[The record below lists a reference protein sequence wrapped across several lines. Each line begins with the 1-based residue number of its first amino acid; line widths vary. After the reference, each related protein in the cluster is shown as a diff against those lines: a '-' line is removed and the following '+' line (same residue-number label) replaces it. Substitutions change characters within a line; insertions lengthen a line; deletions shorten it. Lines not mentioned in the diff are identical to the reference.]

1 MSARSRRSSLTLQR
15 DAHEPEISMTHRLPL
30 ILEKVVQGETCAG
43 CGLCAGV
50 DPAIAMRRDARGFF
64 RPEAVGKVR
73 EDSNALLGKACPG
86 AHISPWK
93 EAPNRH
99 PLWGPWW
106 RCLTGHATDPEIRHK
121 GSSGGVIS
129 ALALHLLETG
139 QADRVLQAAMDPLK
153 PLETIAWQSTDRAGL
168 VSAAGSRYAP
178 ASPLAGLMAELEK
191 PGRLVFVGKPCD
203 AGALRQLC
211 DADAAIAER
220 FVAILSFFCA
230 ATPSQRGT
238 ERIVEALGAVPN
250 DIQRFR
256 YRGEGWPG
264 SAAAMLKDGQ
274 EKRMR
279 YADSWGA
286 ILSKE
291 VQFRCKICP
300 DGVGG
305 VADVAAADAWYGGED
320 GYPAFEE
327 AEGRSLILT
336 RTARGDALV
345 MAAEADGRLATEP
358 LSIEEV
364 VKMQPHQAHRRR
376 HLQAR
381 ALAVRLTGG
390 FLPRMEGLD
399 LDAASQGEP
408 LLPRLKA
415 TAGLVRRIL
424 QGRR

>member
-1 MSARSRRSSLTLQR
+1 MAQ
-15 DAHEPEISMTHRLPL
+15 RLPP
-30 ILEKVVQGETCAG
+30 ILEKVVRGETCSG
-43 CGLCAGV
+43 CGLCAGI
-50 DPAIAMRRDARGFF
+50 DPAIAMTRDARGFF
-64 RPEAVGKVR
+64 RPRAVGKAR
-73 EDSNALLGKACPG
+73 EGSDALLATACPG
-86 AHISPWK
+86 ARVSPWA
-93 EAPNRH
+93 EAPHRH

-106 RCLTGHATDPEIRHK
+106 RCLTGHATDPEIRHR

-129 ALALHLLETG
+129 ALALHLLQTG
-139 QADRVLQAAMDPLK
+139 EADRVLQAAMDPER
-153 PLETIAWQSTDRAGL
+153 PLETIAWRSTDRGGILA
-168 VSAAGSRYAP
+168 AAGSRYAP
-178 ASPLAGLMAELEK
+178 ASPLAGLMAELDR

-211 DADAAIAER
+211 DADKAIAAR

-238 ERIVEALGAVPN
+238 DRIVEALGAAP
-250 DIQRFR
+250 DQIARFR

-264 SAAAMLKDGQ
+264 SAAATMKDGE

-279 YADSWGA
+279 YAESWGA

-345 MAAEADGRLATEP
+345 AAAEAAGRLATEA
-358 LSIEEV
+358 LAIEDV

-390 FLPRMEGLD
+390 FLPAMEGLD
-399 LDAASQGEP
+399 LEAAARGEP

-424 QGRR
+424 EGRR

>member
-1 MSARSRRSSLTLQR
+1 V
-15 DAHEPEISMTHRLPL
+15 THRLPP
-30 ILEKVVQGETCAG
+30 ILEKVVRGETCSG
-43 CGLCAGV
+43 CGLCAGI
-50 DPAIAMRRDARGFF
+50 DPAITMTRDARGFF
-64 RPEAVGKVR
+64 RPQAVGEAR
-73 EDSNALLGKACPG
+73 DGSDALLATACPG
-86 AHISPWK
+86 ARVSPWQ

-99 PLWGPWW
+99 VLWGPWW
-106 RCLTGHATDPEIRHK
+106 RCLTGHATDPDIRHK

-129 ALALHLLETG
+129 TLALHLLETG
-139 QADRVLQAAMDPLK
+139 QADRVLQAAMDPLQ
-153 PLETIAWQSTDRAGL
+153 PLQTIAWQSTDRAGL
-168 VSAAGSRYAP
+168 LAAAGSRYAP
-178 ASPLAGLMAELEK
+178 ASPLAGLMAELDK

-211 DADAAIAER
+211 DADPGIAER

-238 ERIVEALGAVPN
+238 DRIVEALGAAPGQ
-250 DIQRFR
+250 ITRFR

-264 SAAAMLKDGQ
+264 SAAATLKDGQ

-345 MAAEADGRLATEP
+345 AAAEAAGRLATEP
-358 LSIEEV
+358 LAIGEV

-376 HLQAR
+376 HLKAR
-381 ALAVRLTGG
+381 AMAVRLTGG
-390 FLPRMEGLD
+390 FLPEMEGLD
-399 LDAASQGEP
+399 LEAAARGEP

-424 QGRR
+424 QGRH